1 MANKNM
7 DMVNR
12 KPATNILSWK
22 APDFVYYP
30 KNFTWYLVVS
40 VLAIGIGVAFYYM
53 QNYLGMTMV
62 ILAGIIL
69 IILGNKKPKDRL
81 YKIDKDN
88 LYIDD
93 KIYLLKDFKSYYVT
107 YVGDYVNLHLE
118 KNKKLSTPIS
128 TLLSNND
135 AETIINYIKK
145 YFPENTKITN
155 TASDLFSN
163 WFKF

>member
-81 YKIDKDN
+81 YKIDRDN
-88 LYIDD
+88 LYIDN
-93 KIYLLKDFKSYYVT
+93 KSYLLKDFKSYYVT
-107 YVGDYVNLHLE
+107 YVGDYV
-118 KNKKLSTPIS
+118 
-128 TLLSNND
+128 
-135 AETIINYIKK
+135 
-145 YFPENTKITN
+145 KIGR
-155 TASDLFSN
+155 ASCRERV
-163 WFKF
+163 